1 MVISDRI
8 EFDLA
13 LYPRTCL
20 VASNG
25 RGLMGFSLTEVTGSY
40 ASIFLLVVNPER
52 RRRGVGSAL
61 VADTL
66 NRLADEGVEYVE
78 LMTSLE
84 NESAQSF
91 WMRQGFK
98 DAKMKVFSKVSRR
111 RDTRR
116 KTQAFKLEEEAK
128 AKGR

>member
-98 DAKMKVFSKVSRR
+98 DAKMKVLSKVSRR